1 MGVFEKFWFEIGYV
15 WHSGL
20 ELGMLLY
27 ETNFSPLEWGELEA
41 FLLFINTL
49 YATLCDLTS

>member
-20 ELGMLLY
+20 DLGMLLY